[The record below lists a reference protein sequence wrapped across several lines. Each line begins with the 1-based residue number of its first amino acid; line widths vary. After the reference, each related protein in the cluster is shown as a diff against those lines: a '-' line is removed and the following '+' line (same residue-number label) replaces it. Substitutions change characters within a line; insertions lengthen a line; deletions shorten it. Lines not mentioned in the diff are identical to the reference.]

1 MGIENYFIISIDL
14 IIIRVIVIG
23 VLDCFIFIVLYDLDL
38 ILFGFYFLGDF

>member
-1 MGIENYFIISIDL
+1 MGNEIFYYKYRF
-14 IIIRVIVIG
+14 IIRVIVIG